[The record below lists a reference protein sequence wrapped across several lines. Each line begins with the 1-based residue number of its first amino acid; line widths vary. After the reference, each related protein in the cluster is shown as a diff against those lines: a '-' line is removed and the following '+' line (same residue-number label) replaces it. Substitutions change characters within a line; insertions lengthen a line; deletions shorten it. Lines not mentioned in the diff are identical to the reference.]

1 MGWFKF
7 LARLCILRLLL
18 GEFDTSM
25 CFFQIPVRV
34 FALDRLRQLL
44 ASYSKK
50 TWHRLAL
57 PGLDSKGISSGFGD
71 FWCPSFPG
79 FFLTSCVYSIANW
92 SRQLTSSESDQILTY
107 YSLLLLLH
115 YHTLL
120 FLNAPGIARNQSN
133 LMHIE
138 SCNILAMQGG

>member
-1 MGWFKF
+1 MPTGG
-7 LARLCILRLLL
+7 ARAPAVPPFPSAHAIPKCMLCATSVYGPRFINSL
-18 GEFDTSM
+18 GLVW
-25 CFFQIPVRV
+25 IPVRV

-57 PGLDSKGISSGFGD
+57 PVPGLDSKGISSGFGD

-92 SRQLTSSESDQILTY
+92 SRQLTSSESDQILTIHC
-107 YSLLLLLH
+107 YSYSTIIPFFFSML
-115 YHTLL
+115 
-120 FLNAPGIARNQSN
+120 R
-133 LMHIE
+133 E
-138 SCNILAMQGG
+138 